1 MTSWFGHT
9 QTVASISKSVSTV
22 AGGII
27 CLESNVTSFMK
38 KVIYYEG
45 FFQRM
50 HDKLPDELNYA
61 AKKLIR
67 RCYEYREAIRDEL
80 QSSVAYVA
88 DAGRWLIGMEDWN
101 TKMEKRLGQITEL
114 VILANSL
121 LMEYML
127 TGEIGAKGAE
137 DDLSLYVHGITNSIV
152 LQDDALFKDSLN
164 KSKPNSTTA
173 SPRDQPPPSKVF
185 AETAPPTLAP
195 PPVPLS
201 RDDVDDSVDDDD
213 RFNPFNAAHEAYF
226 AAPMPIPK
234 RVQPVETS
242 TPSPAGSATSHSYS
256 DYCHLDEEYA
266 ATLSEMR
273 SFPPT
278 MHRGTLSAAK
288 KQPAPARKPPVYDL
302 TMSFDFQKE
311 RAHNPFVRDP
321 GVATIDEID
330 DTHGTTALVE
340 QFRDAKKE

>member
-50 HDKLPDELNYA
+50 HDKLPDEVNYA

-173 SPRDQPPPSKVF
+173 SPRDQPPPTKVI
-185 AETAPPTLAP
+185 AETPPPTLMSP
-195 PPVPLS
+195 PAPLS
-201 RDDVDDSVDDDD
+201 RNDVDDSADDDNHC
-213 RFNPFNAAHEAYF
+213 NPFNDVHETYF

-234 RVQPVETS
+234 RVQPAET
-242 TPSPAGSATSHSYS
+242 SPAGSAASHSYS

-273 SFPPT
+273 SFPPS
-278 MHRGTLSAAK
+278 MHRGTQNAAK
-288 KQPAPARKPPVYDL
+288 KPTPARKPPVYDL

-321 GVATIDEID
+321 GVATIAETD
-330 DTHGTTALVE
+330 DLPALVE
-340 QFRDAKKE
+340 PSRDATRE

>member
-45 FFQRM
+45 FFERM
-50 HDKLPDELNYA
+50 HDKLPQEVNYA

-101 TKMEKRLGQITEL
+101 TKMDKRLAQITEL

-121 LMEYML
+121 LMEYTI

-137 DDLSLYVHGITNSIV
+137 DALSLYVHGITNSIV
-152 LQDDALFKDSLN
+152 LQDDAIFKDSLA
-164 KSKPNSTTA
+164 KSKPNSTTT
-173 SPRDQPPPSKVF
+173 SPRDQSSAAATTYIEEARTIVPPPLQ
-185 AETAPPTLAP
+185 APPTTP
-195 PPVPLS
+195 
-201 RDDVDDSVDDDD
+201 DDDDDDD
-213 RFNPFNAAHEAYF
+213 RFNPFNTTAPTP
-226 AAPMPIPK
+226 PMPIPAHVW
-234 RVQPVETS
+234 REELSSPLAS
-242 TPSPAGSATSHSYS
+242 TPQSSSYS
-256 DYCHLDEEYA
+256 DYCHLDQEYA
-266 ATLSEMR
+266 ETLSEMT
-273 SFPPT
+273 SFAVQ
-278 MHRGTLSAAK
+278 HKGTKKLAATPALPK
-288 KQPAPARKPPVYDL
+288 PAPYQGAVYDL
-302 TMSFDFQKE
+302 TVSFDFQKE
-311 RAHNPFVRDP
+311 RAHNPFVRDSL
-321 GVATIDEID
+321 VAASEPQ
-330 DTHGTTALVE
+330 GA
-340 QFRDAKKE
+340 DAAWVG